1 MMMHHKK
8 RYLFTYYI
16 VLGLF
21 LLQVSCKKD
30 NNAVDPPANVNITI
44 NPNTTEYQELNTV
57 GGWMYLPLNLIPPQ
71 SRGIIV
77 YRITQNEFM
86 AYDRTPPYE
95 PDQCCTVDACTALIV
110 SMPFVNDTC
119 TGSQYQILDGVPI
132 DGPSNIPLIRYTT
145 YYDGLVL
152 QIIS

>member
-1 MMMHHKK
+1 MMSNQKK
-8 RYLFTYYI
+8 RYLAIFYI

-30 NNAVDPPANVNITI
+30 DNAVDPPANVNITI
-44 NPNTTEYQELNTV
+44 NPNSTEYQGINTV
-57 GGWMYLPLNLIPPQ
+57 GGWIYIPQSLVPQQ
-71 SRGIIV
+71 SRGIFV

-86 AYDRTPPYE
+86 AYERTPPYE
-95 PDQCCTVDACTALIV
+95 PNQCCNANVCTALIV
-110 SMPFVNDTC
+110 DMPFVDDTC
-119 TGSQYQILDGVPI
+119 TGSSYQILDGSPF

>member
-1 MMMHHKK
+1 MMSNQKK
-8 RYLFTYYI
+8 RLLAVFYI

-30 NNAVDPPANVNITI
+30 DNAVDPPSNVNITI
-44 NPNTTEYQELNTV
+44 NPNSTEYQGINTV
-57 GGWMYLPLNLIPPQ
+57 GGWIYIPQSLVPPE

-86 AYDRTPPYE
+86 AYERTPPYE
-95 PDQCCTVDACTALIV
+95 PDQCCNADGCTALIV
-110 SMPFVNDTC
+110 DMPFVDDTC
-119 TGSQYQILDGVPI
+119 TGSQYQILDGSPF